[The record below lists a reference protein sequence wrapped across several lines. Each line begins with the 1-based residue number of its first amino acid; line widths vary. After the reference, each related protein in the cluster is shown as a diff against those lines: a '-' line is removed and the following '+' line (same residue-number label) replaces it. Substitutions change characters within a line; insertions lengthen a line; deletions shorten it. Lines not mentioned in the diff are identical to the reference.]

1 MLANHLFF
9 HQSLLPCRHLD
20 EQRELPFNLAA
31 IGSRSAVSSGLKIA
45 TKRSL
50 NKHHPFWGVIIVT
63 HKRSGWTSENHP
75 GKDHIRKPYWC
86 LQSKGPY
93 QSFDDGELFQEIFM
107 PVSTHSVSVGHR
119 ELQPRH
125 MHGNRWQFLLL
136 QGPLADHLN
145 KGSKIRDL
153 ATQGPTFLDFLPGF
167 LLSKKS
173 PPLPTSA
180 PVHQAFPGTCSSDA
194 GDRRSSVDGLV
205 RRASH
210 TPPRAATQASLK
222 RENCLGSSHLLRME
236 NRKGTTSW
244 FGLTTQYLD
253 CITIKMCLKYIPN
266 HCQIIN
272 FVGKSGSFNQFLV
285 KKLVEYGR
293 ILETSLNPWSWSFS
307 RFE

>member
-1 MLANHLFF
+1 MLKNWDGSSHWESEVPTKGLVFSKMLANHLFF

-153 ATQGPTFLDFLPGF
+153 ATQGPTFLDFF
-167 LLSKKS
+167 LAFYLAKS
-173 PPLPTSA
+173 LHPYP
-180 PVHQAFPGTCSSDA
+180 PVHQCTRHSRAPA
-194 GDRRSSVDGLV
+194 V
-205 RRASH
+205 RMQEIAEVLWTALSAELRI
-210 TPPRAATQASLK
+210 
-222 RENCLGSSHLLRME
+222 HLLVLPP
-236 NRKGTTSW
+236 K
-244 FGLTTQYLD
+244 
-253 CITIKMCLKYIPN
+253 P
-266 HCQIIN
+266 
-272 FVGKSGSFNQFLV
+272 
-285 KKLVEYGR
+285 
-293 ILETSLNPWSWSFS
+293 P
-307 RFE
+307 